1 MIRETGVP
9 VKIRRPSVAKPEQTM
24 PEPIG
29 DSTRESGWAASAP
42 TSPADAASTACGSK
56 TPGLPRRSETSPRVP
71 NTRTTNPMDIR
82 TRSSDAT
89 SRRRTTPQ

>member
-1 MIRETGVP
+1 MAEP
-9 VKIRRPSVAKPEQTM
+9 VQTM

-29 DSTRESGWAASAP
+29 DSTRESGWAAIAP
-42 TSPADAASTACGSK
+42 TSPADAASTGCGSK
-56 TPGLPRRSETSPRVP
+56 TPGLPRSSETIPRVAD
-71 NTRTTNPMDIR
+71 TRTTNPMDIR